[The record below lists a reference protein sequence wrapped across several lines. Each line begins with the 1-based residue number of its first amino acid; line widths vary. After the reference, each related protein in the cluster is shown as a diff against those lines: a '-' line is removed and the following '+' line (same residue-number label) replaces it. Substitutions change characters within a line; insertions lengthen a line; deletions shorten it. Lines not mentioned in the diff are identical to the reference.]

1 MSKSSKC
8 PMIHGAI
15 TSPNAG
21 RTNQEWWPEQLNLGI
36 LHQHDQKSNPMDA
49 DFDYKKEFEKLD
61 YFALK
66 DDLNKLMTDSKDWW
80 PADYGHYGS
89 FFIRMTWHA
98 AGTYRTGD
106 GRGGGC
112 TGSQ

>member
-36 LHQHDQKSNPMDA
+36 LHQHDQKSNPLDA
-49 DFDYKKEFEKLD
+49 DFDYKKS
-61 YFALK
+61 LK
-66 DDLNKLMTDSKDWW
+66 NLIILLL
-80 PADYGHYGS
+80 
-89 FFIRMTWHA
+89 RMI
-98 AGTYRTGD
+98 
-106 GRGGGC
+106 
-112 TGSQ
+112 